1 MNGWLVMTYE
11 YLKEIKRY
19 DPKNEQEMVDQK
31 AMVHFIENNK
41 DALNRENLVAHVT
54 SSAIVVNSVMDKVLF
69 IHHNI
74 YNAWGWVGGHNDGDA
89 DLLSVAIKEAK
100 EETGIKEIVPLDRE
114 ILMLDIIHVSNH
126 IKHGKY
132 VGDHLHLNVTYLLEA
147 SEEEELLHNPSENS
161 DVRWFL
167 IDECL
172 DYVDEE
178 RMIPIYQKAFDE
190 INKRKQKKE

>member
-1 MNGWLVMTYE
+1 MNNQYIE
-11 YLKEIKRY
+11 DIKRY
-19 DPKNEQEMVDQK
+19 HPKNEQERVDQK
-31 AMVHFIENNK
+31 AMIAFIEDHK
-41 DALNRENLVAHVT
+41 DALYRENLVAHVT
-54 SSAIVVNSVMDKVLF
+54 SSAIVVNHTMDKVLF

-100 EETGIKEIVPLDRE
+100 EETGVEHIVPVDRD

-147 SEEEELLHNPSENS
+147 SEEELLSHNPSENS
-161 DVRWFL
+161 DVRWFW

-172 DYVDEE
+172 EYVDEE
-178 RMIPIYQKAFDE
+178 RMIPVYQKAFNE
-190 INKRKQKKE
+190 IRKRKQK